1 MEYLFEKER
10 KVILK
15 DLMANIL
22 LILLFTFIYT
32 KFYKF
37 VIDYDLD
44 YILSI
49 SNVIAIIFYIWKVL
63 SVIIYAFMY
72 KKPKYFYTDLYKFID
87 YNYIKKELATI
98 IVSTFAYF
106 FIILII
112 FLIGSGFL
120 NYNIEDK
127 LKIIYIITIS
137 LIIIQELLK
146 FILFIKKIKSDVNVF
161 NTYTQTNYN
170 YNTQS
175 QNTYSTEDYNKNQFN
190 NSYEKKVYKP
200 QKPAKPMYY
209 EVLGFDKE
217 PDKFDDIKL
226 SYRRLVKVNHPD
238 KGGDIETMQKIN
250 EAYEEAKS
258 KFGK

>member
-63 SVIIYAFMY
+63 SIIIYAFMY

-106 FIILII
+106 LITLMI
-112 FLIGSGFL
+112 FSIGSSFL

-127 LKIIYIITIS
+127 LKIVYIITIS

-146 FILFIKKIKSDVNVF
+146 FILFIKKIKIDVNVF
-161 NTYTQTNYN
+161 NTYTKTNYSS
-170 YNTQS
+170 NTQS
-175 QNTYSTEDYNKNQFN
+175 TYSNKNQFN
-190 NSYEKKVYKP
+190 NSYEKKVYEP
-200 QKPAKPMYY
+200 QKPATPMYY

-250 EAYEEAKS
+250 EAYEEAKN